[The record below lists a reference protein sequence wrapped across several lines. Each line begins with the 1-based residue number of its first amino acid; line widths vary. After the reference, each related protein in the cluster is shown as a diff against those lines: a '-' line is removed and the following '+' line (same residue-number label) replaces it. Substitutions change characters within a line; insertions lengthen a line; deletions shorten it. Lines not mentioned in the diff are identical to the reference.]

1 MESGTNKS
9 LVVEGQLEN
18 VPEMPESET
27 QLATTIILM
36 DSGDTPEGMWA
47 LQVRLEVK

>member
-1 MESGTNKS
+1 M
-9 LVVEGQLEN
+9 VEGQLEN

-27 QLATTIILM
+27 QLATTTILM

-47 LQVRLEVK
+47 LQVRLEVKWYPVSTCHP